1 MPSRQHRPTSQ
12 QQQAPSSVG
21 CSSSVLH
28 RERWKQSWV
37 GSALSL
43 TRLGDA
49 SVRVVKRAHRQR
61 RPRVF
66 RRGTLPRT
74 VAPRVVRH
82 SRDTTTLLAGRTC
95 HRRRRQCQYALPRFA
110 NLVRQAAPPRQR
122 CWVLHGPSTR
132 TKVARSVGD
141 SSMAARAV
149 SAAQEAASRS
159 RLRFSTAAVRT

>member
-12 QQQAPSSVG
+12 QVQAPSSVG

-28 RERWKQSWV
+28 RERWRRSVV
-37 GSALSL
+37 GSHP
-43 TRLGDA
+43 RRIDDA
-49 SVRVVKRAHRQR
+49 SVPAVKRAHRQR
-61 RPRVF
+61 KPCVS
-66 RRGTLPRT
+66 RRGPLPRT

-110 NLVRQAAPPRQR
+110 ILVRQAARPRQR

-132 TKVARSVGD
+132 AKVARSAGD
-141 SSMAARAV
+141 SSRACCAV

-159 RLRFSTAAVRT
+159 RLKLSTAALRT